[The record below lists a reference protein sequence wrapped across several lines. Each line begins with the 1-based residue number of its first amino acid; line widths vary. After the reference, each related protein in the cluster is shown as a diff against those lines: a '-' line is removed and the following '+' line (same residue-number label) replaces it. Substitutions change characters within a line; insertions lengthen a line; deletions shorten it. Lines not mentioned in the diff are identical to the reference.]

1 MKNKL
6 LAPLLTLLFVLCNH
20 SIAAPPS
27 AEEAVFAGGCFWC
40 MQPPFDAL
48 KGVLKTTVGY
58 TGGSVVAPSYEEVSE
73 GTTGHAEA
81 ILVSYDATRI
91 SYQQLLVTFWKNVDP
106 MDGGG
111 QFCDRGSQYRS
122 AIFYGNEGQKQLAL
136 ASVAALQQD
145 RFPAGSIKTEIEPAS
160 TFYKAEDYHQD
171 YYRKNPR
178 RYAFYS
184 WNCGRKQRL
193 DQVWHK
199 DQPLSFSAD

>member
-6 LAPLLTLLFVLCNH
+6 LAPLLTVLFVLSNN
-20 SIAAPPS
+20 SLAAPPDF
-27 AEEAVFAGGCFWC
+27 EEAVFAGGCFWC

-58 TGGSVVAPSYEEVSE
+58 TGGTTVAPSYAQVSA

-81 ILVSYDATRI
+81 ILVSYDANQV
-91 SYQQLLVTFWKNVDP
+91 SYRQLLATFWKNVDP
-106 MDGGG
+106 VDGGG

-122 AIFYGNEGQKQLAL
+122 AIFYGNEAQKQLAL
-136 ASVAALQQD
+136 ASREALQQNG
-145 RFPAGSIKTEIEPAS
+145 FPPGSIKTEIVPAS
-160 TFYKAEDYHQD
+160 TFYKAENYHQD
-171 YYRKNPR
+171 YYRKNPK

-199 DQPLSFSAD
+199 DKTLPLSAD